1 MQRDKKILKDAA
13 SLIMFAVKKQSV
25 SRPDKDQIKTFLLKW
40 LPNFY
45 KLEKSEEK
53 SDERFYNLMYS
64 GNAHFLFMRLHGLLC
79 ERLAQIRD
87 QEWLTLNPLRFQ
99 CFGMNKALFEF
110 FNHEIRQVKKPSFLV
125 SIIWVKKRFF
135 PNFNHKRQSR
145 F

>member
-64 GNAHFLFMRLHGLLC
+64 GKTLCIFLF
-79 ERLAQIRD
+79 
-87 QEWLTLNPLRFQ
+87 
-99 CFGMNKALFEF
+99 
-110 FNHEIRQVKKPSFLV
+110 
-125 SIIWVKKRFF
+125 
-135 PNFNHKRQSR
+135 
-145 F
+145 

>member
-87 QEWLTLNPLRFQ
+87 QEWLTLNPTGSNVSGRT
-99 CFGMNKALFEF
+99 KAHLNFLTMRYVKSKNLF
-110 FNHEIRQVKKPSFLV
+110 
-125 SIIWVKKRFF
+125 
-135 PNFNHKRQSR
+135 
-145 F
+145 

>member
-87 QEWLTLNPLRFQ
+87 QEWLKLHLSGSNVSGRIKAYLNFLIMRYVKSK
-99 CFGMNKALFEF
+99 NLLFWC
-110 FNHEIRQVKKPSFLV
+110 L
-125 SIIWVKKRFF
+125 
-135 PNFNHKRQSR
+135 
-145 F
+145 

>member
-87 QEWLTLNPLRFQ
+87 QEWLTLNPLR
-99 CFGMNKALFEF
+99 
-110 FNHEIRQVKKPSFLV
+110 RVKKAFFGIQISV
-125 SIIWVKKRFF
+125 IWVKMFT
-135 PNFNHKRQSR
+135 NFNHTRQSR